1 MECPLAAYY
10 APYLAGTCH
19 DLLKWKFPSMNS
31 VDFQLRIQPGGEPK
45 LLLLHPRGKHRD
57 YELKELEGAAECWKC
72 IWLGSATC
80 LAHACARSHHGRV
93 YVAHTG
99 LTPRPREAA

>member
-1 MECPLAAYY
+1 MAVTIQKHAAASSPRLECPLAAYY

-57 YELKELEGAAECWKC
+57 YELKELEGARAA
-72 IWLGSATC
+72 GST
-80 LAHACARSHHGRV
+80 
-93 YVAHTG
+93 
-99 LTPRPREAA
+99 